1 MKVLLSW
8 LREFAPDLPD
18 DPVEVGDALGALGT
32 PVEEMQLI
40 GQGLDGIVV
49 ARVLELRAHPDADR
63 IQLVNVDVGD
73 GESLQIC
80 CGAFNMSVGDLVPLA
95 TLGTVMPNGME
106 IGRRKLRGEWSNGM
120 LCSPPEI
127 GLPGDA
133 GGILILGD
141 GLALGTPL
149 REALGIE
156 SDVLYD
162 LEINPNRPD
171 AMSVAGVARDLAAH
185 YKVPFALPVPDVS
198 GVVAGDPVES
208 LITVEN
214 LAPDLCGRF
223 TARVLQGVTVGP
235 SSPRIASR
243 LTLLGMRPINNVV
256 DVSNY
261 VMLELGQPSHPYDL
275 ALVDGGGLR
284 VRRARDG
291 EALVTLDGV
300 ERRLTSDDLL
310 ICDAKDT
317 PNGIGGIMGG
327 ASSEISEATTDVLVE
342 MAWFQPMAIATTSR
356 RLGVRSEASARFEKG
371 CDPEIIDLAHA
382 RFVELLG
389 PAVERVATGT
399 VDVPGELPVPPTV
412 RVRTARVNGI
422 LGTDLAAPDIREL
435 LEPIGFRTTPAGDDN
450 DVTIPSWRPD
460 SATEIDVIEEVGRHF
475 GYERIGGVVPPAV
488 HFGGLSAH
496 QADRRAVRDVLV
508 GLGLSEALPMPFL
521 APNDLERAELPYEAI
536 TITNPLIAD
545 ESVLRTS
552 LLPGLLKTI
561 AYNES
566 HRSSGIALFEL
577 GHVFRVPAQPQP
589 LPDERE
595 HLGVAIAGAEAPSA
609 VEIWQALGDALAV
622 PDRELVTAEAPG
634 LHPTRTASIVVAG
647 EPIGSVGEVHPRVL
661 EAFDITER
669 VAWLEIDLGR
679 LLDLPHGARPYR
691 LISRY
696 PSSDLDLAF
705 ETPNSVPA
713 TALEQAL
720 RTSVGLLLAR
730 LDLFDV
736 YRGSGVAADAR
747 SLAYRLRLQA
757 PDHTLTDAEIADIR
771 ERAVQAVAVATG
783 ATLRS

>member
-18 DPVEVGDALGALGT
+18 DPVAVGDALGALGT

-63 IQLVNVDVGD
+63 IQLVNVDAGD

-80 CGAFNMSVGDLVPLA
+80 CGAFNMAVGDLVPLA
-95 TLGTVMPNGME
+95 TLGTVMPSGME
-106 IGRRKLRGEWSNGM
+106 IARRKLRGEWSNGM

-133 GGILILGD
+133 GGILILGE
-141 GLALGTPL
+141 GLQPGTPL
-149 REALGIE
+149 RDALGIDT
-156 SDVLYD
+156 DVLYD

-171 AMSVAGVARDLAAH
+171 AMSIAGVARDLAAH
-185 YKVPFALPVPDVS
+185 YKVPFALPAPDLS
-198 GVVAGDPVES
+198 GVIPGEPVED

-214 LAPDLCGRF
+214 LAPEICGRF
-223 TARVLQGVTVGP
+223 TARLLQGVTVGP
-235 SSPRIASR
+235 SSSRIASR
-243 LTLLGMRPINNVV
+243 LTLLGMRPINNIV

-275 ALVDGGGLR
+275 ARIQGGGLR

-291 EALVTLDGV
+291 ESLVTLDGV
-300 ERRLTSDDLL
+300 DRRFTSDDLL
-310 ICDAKDT
+310 ICDATDA
-317 PNGIGGIMGG
+317 PDGIGGIMGG
-327 ASSEISEATTDVLVE
+327 ASSEISDTTTDVLVE
-342 MAWFQPMAIATTSR
+342 MAWFQPMAIATSSR

-371 CDPEIIDLAHA
+371 CDPEIIELAHA
-382 RFVELLG
+382 RFIELLG

-422 LGTDLAAPDIREL
+422 LGTDISAPEVREL
-435 LEPIGFRTTPAGDDN
+435 LTPIGFHTTPAGDDN

-475 GYERIGGVVPPAV
+475 GYERIGAVVPPAV

-521 APNDLERAELPYEAI
+521 APSDLKRAELPYEAI
-536 TITNPLIAD
+536 SITNPLIAD

-566 HRSSGIALFEL
+566 HRASEVALFEL
-577 GHVFRVPAQPQP
+577 GHVFRNPAQPQP
-589 LPDERE
+589 LPDERD
-595 HLGVAIAGAEAPSA
+595 HLAVAIAGAEAPTA
-609 VEIWQALGDALAV
+609 VEVWQALGDALAV
-622 PDRELVTAEAPG
+622 PDRELVTADAPG
-634 LHPTRTASIVVAG
+634 LHPTRTASVIVAG
-647 EPIGSVGEVHPRVL
+647 EHIGSVGEVHPRVL
-661 EAFDITER
+661 EAFAITER

-705 ETPNSVPA
+705 ETPNAVPA
-713 TALEQAL
+713 TAVEQAL
-720 RTSVGLLLAR
+720 RASVGSLLAR

-736 YRGSGVAADAR
+736 YRGTGVAADAR

-757 PDHTLTDAEIADIR
+757 ADHTLTDAEIADVRDRAI
-771 ERAVQAVAVATG
+771 RAVADATG